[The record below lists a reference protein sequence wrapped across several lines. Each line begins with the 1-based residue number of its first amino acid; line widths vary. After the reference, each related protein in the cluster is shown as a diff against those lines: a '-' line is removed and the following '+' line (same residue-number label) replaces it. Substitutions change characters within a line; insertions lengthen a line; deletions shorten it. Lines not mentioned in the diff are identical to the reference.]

1 MQVVAAAVDPTRV
14 VQPVAL
20 EALVGEEAGL
30 SAVRREAQG
39 LQIPVVAAAEA
50 AIPETEV
57 TVDPASS

>member
-1 MQVVAAAVDPTRV
+1 MQVVAAAEDLTRV
-14 VQPVAL
+14 VQPEAV
-20 EALVGEEAGL
+20 EALVAEEAGL

-39 LQIPVVAAAEA
+39 LQIPEVAAAEG